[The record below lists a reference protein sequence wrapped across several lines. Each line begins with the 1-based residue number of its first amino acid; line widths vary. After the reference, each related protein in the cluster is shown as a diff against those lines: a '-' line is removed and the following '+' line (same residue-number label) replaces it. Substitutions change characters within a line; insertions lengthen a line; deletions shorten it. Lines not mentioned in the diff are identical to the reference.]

1 MSEASRPQEKNVA
14 VMASSADETMRFTSW
29 ALSKDGS
36 GLPGVV
42 PAPSQERIAVD
53 VMAGQTT
60 RVKALPGTSHA
71 GVALQ
76 VQAKSPDK
84 TAKTSHRQ
92 DQDDLNVTPPGGDE
106 LAQQNF
112 DPYTPSASPALL
124 SFNQPGDQAQVWVA
138 QVESASVGAASAAS
152 LALLPTQD
160 ETKTPSA
167 QEEKDDD
174 KFWLFTFWGGTLV
187 GVLPLLV
194 LSGGFS
200 GGSPNAGIGNV
211 SPPNAPSIASVTDDV
226 GSITGVVA
234 SGGRS
239 DDTQLVVRVSL
250 TGTGAVA
257 NDSVQLY
264 DNTSAIAVA
273 ITLSSTNITN
283 GWVDITTNTLS
294 NATSYALNAKI
305 TDVAGNASAASGNDS
320 VTIDTT
326 APTFTSASAESVVD
340 TGAGVISTTALSTAT
355 ATDAS
360 VVSYAL
366 VAPSVGDA
374 NLFNLNS
381 TTGVLTFKTTE
392 AYAASHDTGGDH
404 VYNVTVRATDIAG
417 NSSTQALTLTM
428 TANAIYLQDMALG
441 MGGFVIN
448 GASSGDV
455 SGLSVSA
462 AGDVNGDGLA
472 DVIIGA
478 PNAWNGPANLAGRSF
493 VVFGKTTFT
502 AVDLSAIAA
511 GTGGFVIT
519 GQSPQDTSGQSVS
532 AAGDVNGDGLAD
544 VIVGADYSDPAALGN
559 AGRSYVVFGKT
570 TTTAV
575 DLGAVAGGAGGF
587 VINGQCAGDRSGMS
601 VSSAGDVNGD
611 GLADLV
617 VGAGMSDPALLNDA
631 GRSYVVFGKAN
642 TTSVDLSA
650 VAAGVG
656 GFVINGQC
664 AFDLSGAK
672 VSAAGDVNGDGFAD
686 VIVGAY
692 PSDPAARADAG
703 RSYVVF
709 GKANTTAI
717 DLSDVAAGAGG
728 FVINGQS
735 LGDNSGYAVSAAGD
749 VNGDGLADVVLSAVS
764 ASTSAGALA
773 GQSYV
778 VFGKA
783 NTGAIDL
790 SAVAAGNGG
799 FVIKGQCAGDNSGAS
814 VSAAGD
820 VNGDGLA
827 DVIVGAWLSDPVTG
841 VDAGRSYV
849 VYGKTNTSAI
859 DLSAVA
865 AGTGG
870 FVVNGQCAGDNSG
883 QSVSAAGDVN
893 GDGLADVLV
902 GAASSDPASGADA
915 GRSYVIFGSTTGA
928 FAQTA
933 VDQVATSSNHTLTST
948 GNQTLVGSSGDDT
961 LISSA
966 TTGADVLYG
975 GAGNDTFVVG
985 AAMVA
990 ALQSTFG
997 AGGNT
1002 TQLARIDGGT
1012 GIDVLQLSSGSANA
1026 MANTAFDLTAVA
1038 NAGANSSRLNSLEVV
1053 DLSADASLSA
1063 GKGNQLT
1070 LGLRD
1075 VLDMTGMNV
1084 FNSSNTSSSSGTAL
1098 GASVAMHQLM
1108 VWGDATDY
1116 VTVNLGSWVKSLT
1129 QTAVTYHGHTLVAFD
1144 SNSAPVHAQLLID
1157 QNIVNAAGHLTFV
1170 KDPSDTPVLSA
1181 PAAIGLTDTT
1191 AVDTFGN
1198 VTGTLSASF
1207 VDTGTPLTFGI
1218 TGGVSGAYTVGAASY
1233 DLQKAGTYGS
1243 LYVNS
1248 SSGAYVFVAN
1258 AGAVNAVAG
1267 ASSPS
1272 ESFTVRATDSNL
1284 TGTNTLNVT
1293 VTGADDP
1300 TVITGV
1306 STANLTETNLAASLS
1321 TTGQLTASD
1330 VDSSAAFVAQ
1340 TGVAGSN
1347 GYGQFSIDAGGAW
1360 TYTGNSAHNE
1370 FVGGQTYTDAIT
1382 VATVDGTSQ
1391 VITVTM
1397 TGTNDPAVFIGTV
1410 TGALTENSY
1419 PALIQNVL
1427 LRNTDVDNTTNRF
1440 VAVNAATLSTGGYG
1454 TYTIKQTAG
1463 QWKWSYTLDNSN
1475 ATVQALNTGDVLTDT
1490 FTVYALDGTPQ
1501 TITITINGNS
1511 GYILLSNIAAGIGGF
1526 VINGQTTD
1534 DTSGGSVSAAGDV
1547 NGDGLADVIVGAN
1560 NADPAGLTNA
1570 GRSYV
1575 VFGTTSTT
1583 GIDLSAVA
1591 AGTGGFVIN
1600 GQGSCD
1606 FSGTSVSS
1614 AGDINGDG
1622 LADLIV
1628 GAYRSDLGVVPD
1640 VGRSYVVFGK
1650 ASGSPIDLSAV
1661 AAGVGGFVI
1670 NGQCSN
1676 DYSGYS
1682 VKAAGDVN
1690 GDGLADVMV
1699 GAYQSDPGVVPVA
1712 DAGRSYVV
1720 FGKASTGPI
1729 DLSAVAAGNGGFVIN
1744 GLSTG
1749 AQSGYSVSAAGDV
1762 NGDGFADVIVGS
1774 PGTSPGT
1781 SYVVFG
1787 KANGNSIDVSDVA
1800 AGTGGFVINGQF
1812 AGDQSGY
1819 SVSAAGDV
1827 NGDGLADVVV
1837 GATYASV
1844 GTTTQVGRSY
1854 VVFGQTST
1862 TAIDLSAVAAGTAGF
1877 VINGQENNDQTGF
1890 SVSMAGDVNGD
1901 GLADVIVSSRYQPTA
1916 SAGAYNAGRS
1926 YVVYGKTSGGSMDLS
1941 AVALGLGGFV
1951 IDGQGNGDFSG
1962 TSVSAAGDV
1971 NGDGLADLL
1980 VGAYQAD
1987 PASGQDAGR
1996 SYVIFG
2002 STTGA
2007 FAQTAV
2013 DQVATSSNH
2022 TLTSAGNQTLV
2033 GSSGDDTLISSAT
2046 TGADVLYG
2054 GAGNDTLVVS
2064 AALVAA
2070 LQRTFGA
2077 GGNSTQLARIDGGT
2091 GIDVVQLASGTASTL
2106 GGLVDLTAIRNVGS
2120 GASRLNSVEVID
2132 LSADASMSGGQGNQ
2146 LKLGLGD
2153 VLDMTGMNVFNSG
2166 NTGSTSGTPLGASVA
2181 THQLM
2186 VWGDATD
2193 VVNIGLADWTKSVTN
2208 TAITYNGHTLVA
2220 YNYNTAGVYAQILI
2234 DQNIVN
2240 AGHVI

>member
-1 MSEASRPQEKNVA
+1 M
-14 VMASSADETMRFTSW
+14 
-29 ALSKDGS
+29 
-36 GLPGVV
+36 
-42 PAPSQERIAVD
+42 
-53 VMAGQTT
+53 
-60 RVKALPGTSHA
+60 
-71 GVALQ
+71 
-76 VQAKSPDK
+76 
-84 TAKTSHRQ
+84 
-92 DQDDLNVTPPGGDE
+92 
-106 LAQQNF
+106 
-112 DPYTPSASPALL
+112 
-124 SFNQPGDQAQVWVA
+124 
-138 QVESASVGAASAAS
+138 GAASSNYTVTIDTTA
-152 LALLPTQD
+152 PT
-160 ETKTPSA
+160 
-167 QEEKDDD
+167 
-174 KFWLFTFWGGTLV
+174 
-187 GVLPLLV
+187 
-194 LSGGFS
+194 
-200 GGSPNAGIGNV
+200 
-211 SPPNAPSIASVTDDV
+211 APSITSLTDDV
-226 GSITGVVA
+226 GGITGVVA

-257 NDSVQLY
+257 NDSVQLF
-264 DNTSAIAVA
+264 DNTSAIAGAV
-273 ITLSSTNITN
+273 TLSATNITN
-283 GWVDITTNTLS
+283 GWVDISTNTLS
-294 NATSYALNAKI
+294 NATSYAFNAKI
-305 TDVAGNASAASGNDS
+305 TDVAGNVGAASSNYT

-326 APTFTSASAESVVD
+326 APAFTSASAWSVVD
-340 TGAGVISTTALSTAT
+340 TGSGVTNTTTLSTAT

-360 VVSYAL
+360 VVSYVL

-381 TTGVLTFKTTE
+381 TTGVLTFKSTE

-404 VYNVTVRATDIAG
+404 VYNVTVSASDIAG

-478 PNAWNGPANLAGRSF
+478 PNAWNGPANLAGRSY
-493 VVFGKTTFT
+493 VVFGKTSTT
-502 AVDLSAIAA
+502 AVDLSAVAA

-544 VIVGADYSDPAALGN
+544 VIVGADYSDPAAGGN

-601 VSSAGDVNGD
+601 VSLAGDVNGD
-611 GLADLV
+611 GLADLI
-617 VGAGMSDPALLNDA
+617 VGAGLSDPAVGNDA
-631 GRSYVVFGKAN
+631 GRSYVVFGKAD

-656 GFVINGQC
+656 GFVIKGQC
-664 AFDLSGAK
+664 ASDLSGTK

-692 PSDPAARADAG
+692 QSDPAAGVDAG

-717 DLSDVAAGAGG
+717 DLSDVAAGVGG

-749 VNGDGLADVVLSAVS
+749 VNGDGLADLAVSAVS

-778 VFGKA
+778 VFGKTSS
-783 NTGAIDL
+783 TGIDL

-799 FVIKGQCAGDNSGAS
+799 FVIKGQCAGDNSGVS
-814 VSAAGD
+814 LSAAGD

-827 DVIVGAWLSDPVTG
+827 DMIVGAWLSDPSTG
-841 VDAGRSYV
+841 VDAGRTYV
-849 VYGKTNTSAI
+849 VYGKTNTSAM

-893 GDGLADVLV
+893 GDGLADLLV
-902 GAASSDPASGADA
+902 GASQSDPTSGVNA

-933 VDQVATSSNHTLTST
+933 VDQVATSSHHTLTSS

-961 LISSA
+961 LISSG

-975 GAGNDTFVVG
+975 GAGNDTFVVS
-985 AAMVA
+985 AAMVT

-997 AGGNT
+997 AGGNN

-1012 GIDVLQLSSGSANA
+1012 GIDVVQLASGTANA
-1026 MANTAFDLTAVA
+1026 MANTVFDLTAVA
-1038 NAGANSSRLNSLEVV
+1038 NAGANSSRLSSVEVV
-1053 DLSADASLSA
+1053 DLSTDASLST

-1070 LGLRD
+1070 LGLSD
-1075 VLDMTGMNV
+1075 VLDMTGMNI
-1084 FNSSNTSSSSGTAL
+1084 FNSGNTSSSSGAPL
-1098 GASVAMHQLM
+1098 GASVSMHQLM

-1116 VTVNLGSWVKSLT
+1116 VTVNSGSWVKSLT
-1129 QTAVTYHGHTLVAFD
+1129 QTALTYNGHTLVAFD
-1144 SNSAPVHAQLLID
+1144 SNLASVHAQLLID
-1157 QNIVNAAGHLTFV
+1157 QNIVNASGHLTFV
-1170 KDPSDTPVLSA
+1170 KNPSDTPVLGP

-1191 AVDTFGN
+1191 AVDTFSN
-1198 VTGTLSASF
+1198 VTGTLNASF

-1218 TGGVSGAYTVGAASY
+1218 TGGVSGAYTISAASY
-1233 DLQKAGTYGS
+1233 DLQKAGTYGT

-1272 ESFTVRATDSNL
+1272 ESFTVSATDSNL
-1284 TGTNTLNVT
+1284 TGTNTLSVT

-1306 STANLTETNLAASLS
+1306 STASLIETNAASSLS
-1321 TTGQLTASD
+1321 TTGQLTATD

-1340 TGVAGSN
+1340 TGVAGSH

-1360 TYTGNSAHNE
+1360 TYTANSAHDE
-1370 FVGGQTYTDAIT
+1370 FVGGQTYTDAFT
-1382 VATVDGTSQ
+1382 VATADGTTQ

-1397 TGTNDPAVFIGTV
+1397 AGTNDAAVVSGTV
-1410 TGALTENSY
+1410 TGSMTENIY
-1419 PALIQNVL
+1419 PNVSPSVRL
-1427 LRNTDVDNTTNRF
+1427 TASDVDPPSSSFQAVTTN
-1440 VAVNAATLSTGGYG
+1440 TLSNGGYG
-1454 TYTIKQTAG
+1454 FYTMKNTLG
-1463 QWKWSYTLDNSN
+1463 QWKWTYTLDNSN
-1475 ATVQALNTGDVLTDT
+1475 ASVQALNTGETLTDT
-1490 FTVYALDGTPQ
+1490 FTVHTADGTPQ

-1511 GYILLSNIAAGIGGF
+1511 GYILLSNIAADTGGF
-1526 VINGQTTD
+1526 VINGQSSLD
-1534 DTSGGSVSAAGDV
+1534 ASGNSVSAAGDV
-1547 NGDGLADVIVGAN
+1547 NGDGLADVIVGAAYSN
-1560 NADPAGLTNA
+1560 PASGTDA

-1575 VFGTTSTT
+1575 VFGKTSTT

-1600 GQGSCD
+1600 GQGASD
-1606 FSGTSVSS
+1606 QSGISVSS
-1614 AGDINGDG
+1614 AGDVNGDG
-1622 LADLIV
+1622 LADLLV
-1628 GAYRSDLGVVPD
+1628 GAYKSDPAAGLD
-1640 VGRSYVVFGK
+1640 AGRSYVVFGK
-1650 ASGSPIDLSAV
+1650 SSGTAIDLSAV
-1661 AAGVGGFVI
+1661 AAGTGGFVI
-1670 NGQCSN
+1670 NGQGAG
-1676 DYSGYS
+1676 DFSGFS

-1699 GAYQSDPGVVPVA
+1699 GAYQSDPAGGV

-1720 FGKASTGPI
+1720 FGKASGSAI
-1729 DLSAVAAGNGGFVIN
+1729 DLSDVAAGVGGFVIN
-1744 GLSTG
+1744 GLCAG
-1749 AQSGYSVSAAGDV
+1749 AQSGFSVSAAGDV

-1787 KANGNSIDVSDVA
+1787 KASGSAIHVSDVA
-1800 AGTGGFVINGQF
+1800 AGIGGFVINGQF

-1837 GATYASV
+1837 GAIHASL
-1844 GTTTQVGRSY
+1844 GTVTQVGRSY

-1862 TAIDLSAVAAGTAGF
+1862 APIDLSAVAAGTGGF
-1877 VINGQENNDQTGF
+1877 VINGQENNDRTGL
-1890 SVSMAGDVNGD
+1890 SVSTAGDVNGD
-1901 GLADVIVSSRYQPTA
+1901 GLADVIVSSPYQATA
-1916 SAGAYNAGRS
+1916 SAAGYNAGRS
-1926 YVVYGKTSGGSMDLS
+1926 YVVFGKTSGGSIDLS
-1941 AVALGLGGFV
+1941 AVAFGSGGFV

-1962 TSVSAAGDV
+1962 ASVSAAGDV

-1980 VGAYQAD
+1980 VGATGGD
-1987 PASGQDAGR
+1987 PTSSTDAGR

-2013 DQVATSSNH
+2013 DQVATSSHH
-2022 TLTSAGNQTLV
+2022 TLTSSGNQTLV
-2033 GSSGDDTLISSAT
+2033 GSSGDDTLISSGT

-2054 GAGNDTLVVS
+2054 GAGNDTFVVS
-2064 AALVAA
+2064 AAMVTA
-2070 LQRTFGA
+2070 LQSTFGA
-2077 GGNSTQLARIDGGT
+2077 GGNNTQLARIDGGT

-2106 GGLVDLTAIRNVGS
+2106 GGLVDLTAIRNVGG
-2120 GASRLNSVEVID
+2120 GASRLNSVEVVD
-2132 LSADASMSGGQGNQ
+2132 LSVDASMNGAGTGNQ

-2153 VLDMTGMNVFNSG
+2153 VLDMTGMNVFNGG
-2166 NTGSTSGTPLGASVA
+2166 NTSSSSGAPLGASVA
-2181 THQLM
+2181 MHQLM

-2208 TAITYNGHTLVA
+2208 TAITYSGHTLVA
-2220 YNYNTAGVYAQILI
+2220 YNYTTAGVYAQLLI

>member
-1 MSEASRPQEKNVA
+1 M
-14 VMASSADETMRFTSW
+14 
-29 ALSKDGS
+29 
-36 GLPGVV
+36 
-42 PAPSQERIAVD
+42 
-53 VMAGQTT
+53 
-60 RVKALPGTSHA
+60 
-71 GVALQ
+71 
-76 VQAKSPDK
+76 
-84 TAKTSHRQ
+84 
-92 DQDDLNVTPPGGDE
+92 
-106 LAQQNF
+106 
-112 DPYTPSASPALL
+112 
-124 SFNQPGDQAQVWVA
+124 
-138 QVESASVGAASAAS
+138 GAASSNYTVTIDTTA
-152 LALLPTQD
+152 PT
-160 ETKTPSA
+160 
-167 QEEKDDD
+167 
-174 KFWLFTFWGGTLV
+174 
-187 GVLPLLV
+187 
-194 LSGGFS
+194 
-200 GGSPNAGIGNV
+200 
-211 SPPNAPSIASVTDDV
+211 APSITSLTDDV
-226 GSITGVVA
+226 GGITGVVA

-264 DNTSAIAVA
+264 DNTSAIAGAV
-273 ITLSSTNITN
+273 TLSATNITN
-283 GWVDITTNTLS
+283 GWVDISTNTLS
-294 NATSYALNAKI
+294 NATSYAFNAKI
-305 TDVAGNASAASGNDS
+305 TDVAGNVGAASSNYT

-326 APTFTSASAESVVD
+326 APAFTSASAWSVVD
-340 TGAGVISTTALSTAT
+340 TGSGVTNTTTLSTAT

-360 VVSYAL
+360 VVSYVL

-381 TTGVLTFKTTE
+381 TTGVLTFKSTE

-404 VYNVTVRATDIAG
+404 VYNVTVSASDIAG

-478 PNAWNGPANLAGRSF
+478 PNAWNGPANLAGRSY
-493 VVFGKTTFT
+493 VVFGKTSTT
-502 AVDLSAIAA
+502 AVDLSAVAA

-544 VIVGADYSDPAALGN
+544 VIVGADYSDPAAGGN

-601 VSSAGDVNGD
+601 VSLAGDVNGD
-611 GLADLV
+611 GLADLI
-617 VGAGMSDPALLNDA
+617 VGAGLSDPAVGNDA
-631 GRSYVVFGKAN
+631 GRSYVVFGKAD

-656 GFVINGQC
+656 GFVIKGQC
-664 AFDLSGAK
+664 ASDLSGTK

-692 PSDPAARADAG
+692 QSDPAAGVDAG

-717 DLSDVAAGAGG
+717 DLSDVAAGVGG

-749 VNGDGLADVVLSAVS
+749 VNGDGLADLAVSAVS

-778 VFGKA
+778 VFGKTSS
-783 NTGAIDL
+783 TGIDL

-799 FVIKGQCAGDNSGAS
+799 FVIKGQCAGDNSGVS
-814 VSAAGD
+814 LSAAGD

-827 DVIVGAWLSDPVTG
+827 DMIVGAWLSDPSTG
-841 VDAGRSYV
+841 VDAGRTYV
-849 VYGKTNTSAI
+849 VYGKTNTSAM

-893 GDGLADVLV
+893 GDGLADLLV
-902 GAASSDPASGADA
+902 GASQSDPTSGVNA

-933 VDQVATSSNHTLTST
+933 VDQVATSSHHTLTSS

-961 LISSA
+961 LISSG

-975 GAGNDTFVVG
+975 GAGNDTFVVS
-985 AAMVA
+985 AAMVT

-997 AGGNT
+997 AGGNN

-1012 GIDVLQLSSGSANA
+1012 GIDVVQLASGTANA
-1026 MANTAFDLTAVA
+1026 MANTVFDLTAVA
-1038 NAGANSSRLNSLEVV
+1038 NAGANSSRLSSVEVV
-1053 DLSADASLSA
+1053 DLSTDASLST

-1070 LGLRD
+1070 LGLSD
-1075 VLDMTGMNV
+1075 VLDMTGMNI
-1084 FNSSNTSSSSGTAL
+1084 FNSGNTSSSSGAPL
-1098 GASVAMHQLM
+1098 GASVSMHQLM

-1116 VTVNLGSWVKSLT
+1116 VTVNSGSWVKSLT
-1129 QTAVTYHGHTLVAFD
+1129 QTALTYNGHTLVAFD
-1144 SNSAPVHAQLLID
+1144 SNLASVHAQLLID
-1157 QNIVNAAGHLTFV
+1157 QNIVNASGHLTFV
-1170 KDPSDTPVLSA
+1170 KNPSDTPVLGP

-1191 AVDTFGN
+1191 AVDTFSN
-1198 VTGTLSASF
+1198 VTGTLNASF

-1218 TGGVSGAYTVGAASY
+1218 TGGVSGAYTISAASY
-1233 DLQKAGTYGS
+1233 DLQKAGTYGT

-1272 ESFTVRATDSNL
+1272 ESFTVSATDSNL
-1284 TGTNTLNVT
+1284 TGTNTLSVT

-1306 STANLTETNLAASLS
+1306 STASLIETNAASSLS
-1321 TTGQLTASD
+1321 TTGQLTATD

-1340 TGVAGSN
+1340 TGVAGSH

-1360 TYTGNSAHNE
+1360 TYTANSAHDE
-1370 FVGGQTYTDAIT
+1370 FVGGQTYTDAFT
-1382 VATVDGTSQ
+1382 VATADGTTQ

-1397 TGTNDPAVFIGTV
+1397 AGTNDAAVVSGTV
-1410 TGALTENSY
+1410 TGSMTENIY
-1419 PALIQNVL
+1419 PNVSPSVRL
-1427 LRNTDVDNTTNRF
+1427 TASDVDPPSSSFQAVTTN
-1440 VAVNAATLSTGGYG
+1440 TLSNGGYG
-1454 TYTIKQTAG
+1454 FYTMKNTLG
-1463 QWKWSYTLDNSN
+1463 QWKWTYTLDNSN
-1475 ATVQALNTGDVLTDT
+1475 ASVQALNTGETLTDT
-1490 FTVYALDGTPQ
+1490 FTVHTADGTPQ

-1511 GYILLSNIAAGIGGF
+1511 GYILLSNIAA
-1526 VINGQTTD
+1526 D
-1534 DTSGGSVSAAGDV
+1534 
-1547 NGDGLADVIVGAN
+1547 
-1560 NADPAGLTNA
+1560 
-1570 GRSYV
+1570 
-1575 VFGTTSTT
+1575 
-1583 GIDLSAVA
+1583 
-1591 AGTGGFVIN
+1591 TGGFVIN
-1600 GQGSCD
+1600 GQSSLD
-1606 FSGTSVSS
+1606 ASGNSVS
-1614 AGDINGDG
+1614 
-1622 LADLIV
+1622 
-1628 GAYRSDLGVVPD
+1628 
-1640 VGRSYVVFGK
+1640 
-1650 ASGSPIDLSAV
+1650 
-1661 AAGVGGFVI
+1661 
-1670 NGQCSN
+1670 
-1676 DYSGYS
+1676 
-1682 VKAAGDVN
+1682 AAGDVN

-1699 GAYQSDPGVVPVA
+1699 GAYQSDPAGGV

-1720 FGKASTGPI
+1720 FGKASGSAI
-1729 DLSAVAAGNGGFVIN
+1729 DLSDVAAGVGGFVIN
-1744 GLSTG
+1744 GLCAG
-1749 AQSGYSVSAAGDV
+1749 AQSGFSVSAAGDV

-1787 KANGNSIDVSDVA
+1787 KASGSAIHVSDVA
-1800 AGTGGFVINGQF
+1800 AGIGGFVINGQF

-1837 GATYASV
+1837 GAIHASL
-1844 GTTTQVGRSY
+1844 GTVTQVGRSY

-1862 TAIDLSAVAAGTAGF
+1862 APIDLSAVAAGTGGF
-1877 VINGQENNDQTGF
+1877 VINGQENNDRTGL
-1890 SVSMAGDVNGD
+1890 SVSTAGDVNGD
-1901 GLADVIVSSRYQPTA
+1901 GLADVIVSSPYQATA
-1916 SAGAYNAGRS
+1916 SAAGYNAGRS
-1926 YVVYGKTSGGSMDLS
+1926 YVVFGKTSGGSIDLS
-1941 AVALGLGGFV
+1941 AVAFGSGGFV

-1962 TSVSAAGDV
+1962 ASVSAAGDV

-1980 VGAYQAD
+1980 VGATGGD
-1987 PASGQDAGR
+1987 PTSSTDAGR

-2013 DQVATSSNH
+2013 DQVATSSHH
-2022 TLTSAGNQTLV
+2022 TLTSSGNQTLV
-2033 GSSGDDTLISSAT
+2033 GSSGDDTLISSGT

-2054 GAGNDTLVVS
+2054 GAGNDTFVVS
-2064 AALVAA
+2064 AAMVTA
-2070 LQRTFGA
+2070 LQSTFGA
-2077 GGNSTQLARIDGGT
+2077 GGNNTQLARIDGGT

-2106 GGLVDLTAIRNVGS
+2106 GGLVDLTAIRNVGG
-2120 GASRLNSVEVID
+2120 GASRLNSVEVVD
-2132 LSADASMSGGQGNQ
+2132 LSVDASMNGAGTGNQ

-2153 VLDMTGMNVFNSG
+2153 VLDMTGMNVFNGG
-2166 NTGSTSGTPLGASVA
+2166 NTSSSSGAPLGASVA
-2181 THQLM
+2181 MHQLM

-2208 TAITYNGHTLVA
+2208 TAITYSGHTLVA
-2220 YNYNTAGVYAQILI
+2220 YNYTTAGVYAQLLI

>member
-1 MSEASRPQEKNVA
+1 MVA
-14 VMASSADETMRFTSW
+14 
-29 ALSKDGS
+29 
-36 GLPGVV
+36 
-42 PAPSQERIAVD
+42 
-53 VMAGQTT
+53 
-60 RVKALPGTSHA
+60 
-71 GVALQ
+71 
-76 VQAKSPDK
+76 
-84 TAKTSHRQ
+84 
-92 DQDDLNVTPPGGDE
+92 N
-106 LAQQNF
+106 
-112 DPYTPSASPALL
+112 
-124 SFNQPGDQAQVWVA
+124 
-138 QVESASVGAASAAS
+138 
-152 LALLPTQD
+152 
-160 ETKTPSA
+160 
-167 QEEKDDD
+167 
-174 KFWLFTFWGGTLV
+174 
-187 GVLPLLV
+187 
-194 LSGGFS
+194 
-200 GGSPNAGIGNV
+200 
-211 SPPNAPSIASVTDDV
+211 
-226 GSITGVVA
+226 
-234 SGGRS
+234 GGRS

-250 TGTGAVA
+250 TGTGALA

-264 DNTSAIAVA
+264 DNTSPIAGVV
-273 ITLSSTNITN
+273 TLSATNITN
-283 GWVDITTNTLS
+283 GWVDITTNTLT
-294 NATSYALNAKI
+294 NATSYALNAKV
-305 TDVAGNASAASGNDS
+305 TDVAGNVGAASSNYS
-320 VTIDTT
+320 VTIDTL
-326 APTFTSASAESVVD
+326 APTFTSASAWSVVD
-340 TGAGVISTTALSTAT
+340 TGAGVVSTTTLAT
-355 ATDAS
+355 AMATDVSAL
-360 VVSYAL
+360 SYAL
-366 VAPSVGDA
+366 VSPSVGDA

-381 TTGVLTFKTTE
+381 STGVLTFKTTE
-392 AYAASHDTGGDH
+392 AYAASHDIGGNH
-404 VYNVTVRATDIAG
+404 VYNVTLSATDIAG

-428 TANAIYLQDMALG
+428 TANAIYLQDMASG

-455 SGLSVSA
+455 SGLAVSA

-472 DVIIGA
+472 DLIIGA

-493 VVFGKTTFT
+493 VVFGKTDSTP
-502 AVDLSAIAA
+502 VDLSAVAA

-519 GQSPQDTSGQSVS
+519 GQSPQDQSGQSVS

-544 VIVGADYSDPAALGN
+544 VIVGADFSDPAARVN

-611 GLADLV
+611 GLADLI
-617 VGAGMSDPALLNDA
+617 VGAGLSDPSGLNDA

-664 AFDLSGAK
+664 ASDLSGAK

-692 PSDPAARADAG
+692 QSDPAAGADAG

-709 GKANTTAI
+709 GKANTSAI
-717 DLSDVAAGAGG
+717 ELSDVATGVGG

-735 LGDNSGYAVSAAGD
+735 PGDNSGYAVSAAGD
-749 VNGDGLADVVLSAVS
+749 VNGDGLADVLVSAVS
-764 ASTSAGALA
+764 ASTAGGALA

-778 VFGKA
+778 VFGKT
-783 NTGAIDL
+783 NTAGIDL
-790 SAVAAGNGG
+790 SAVVAGHGG
-799 FVIKGQCAGDNSGAS
+799 FVIKGQCGADNSGVS
-814 VSAAGD
+814 LSAAGD

-849 VYGKTNTSAI
+849 VFGKTNTSAI

-893 GDGLADVLV
+893 GDGLADLLV
-902 GAASSDPASGADA
+902 GAPLSDPASGVDA

-928 FAQTA
+928 FSQTA
-933 VDQVATSSNHTLTST
+933 VDQVATSSHHTLTSL

-975 GAGNDTFVVG
+975 GAGNDTLVVT

-1012 GIDVLQLSSGSANA
+1012 GIDVLQLASGTANA
-1026 MANTAFDLTAVA
+1026 LANTAFDLTAVS
-1038 NAGANSSRLNSLEVV
+1038 NAGANSSRLNSIEVV
-1053 DLSADASLSA
+1053 DMSADASLSA

-1116 VTVNLGSWVKSLT
+1116 VTVNLGSWIKSLSN
-1129 QTAVTYHGHTLVAFD
+1129 TAVTYNGHTLVAFD
-1144 SNSAPVHAQLLID
+1144 SNSASEHAQLLID
-1157 QNIVNAAGHLTFV
+1157 QNIVNAAGHLTFI

-1181 PAAIGLTDTT
+1181 PAAINLTDTT
-1191 AVDTFGN
+1191 AVDTFSN
-1198 VTGTLSASF
+1198 VTGTLNASF
-1207 VDTGTPLTFGI
+1207 VDTGTPLTYGI
-1218 TGGVSGAYTVGAASY
+1218 TGGVSGSYTVSAASY
-1233 DLQKAGTYGS
+1233 DLQKAGTYGT

-1248 SSGAYVFVAN
+1248 SSGAYVFVPN
-1258 AGAVNAVAG
+1258 AGAVNAVAA

-1284 TGTNTLNVT
+1284 SGTSTLNVT

-1300 TVITGV
+1300 TVITGLSTV
-1306 STANLTETNLAASLS
+1306 SLTETNSASSLS
-1321 TTGQLTASD
+1321 TTGQLTATD
-1330 VDSSAAFVAQ
+1330 VDSSAAFVPQ
-1340 TGVAGSN
+1340 TGVAGSH
-1347 GYGQFSIDAGGAW
+1347 GYGQFTINAGGAW
-1360 TYTGNSAHNE
+1360 TYTANSAHDE
-1370 FVGGQTYTDAIT
+1370 FVGGQTYTDSFT
-1382 VATVDGTSQ
+1382 VATVDGTTQ
-1391 VITVTM
+1391 VITINM
-1397 TGTNDPAVFIGTV
+1397 LGTNDPAVISGPV
-1410 TGALTENSY
+1410 TAVMTENSY
-1419 PALIQNVL
+1419 PNVSPSQRL
-1427 LRNTDVDNTTNRF
+1427 TDTDIDNPANSFIAVNTD
-1440 VAVNAATLSTGGYG
+1440 TLSDGGYG
-1454 TYTIKQTAG
+1454 TYTMKRVLG
-1463 QWKWSYTLDNSN
+1463 QWKWTYTLDNSN
-1475 ATVQALNTGDVLTDT
+1475 ASVQALNTGQTLTDT
-1490 FTVYALDGTPQ
+1490 FTVNTVDGTPQ
-1501 TITITINGNS
+1501 VITITINGNS
-1511 GYILLSNIAAGIGGF
+1511 GYLLLSSIAAGTGGF
-1526 VINGQTTD
+1526 VINGQCSLD
-1534 DTSGGSVSAAGDV
+1534 ASGSSVSAAGDV
-1547 NGDGLADVIVGAN
+1547 NGDGLADVIVSAILSN
-1560 NADPAGLTNA
+1560 PAAGPSA

-1575 VFGTTSTT
+1575 VFGKTDTT

-1600 GQGSCD
+1600 GQGASD
-1606 FSGTSVSS
+1606 QSGISVSS
-1614 AGDINGDG
+1614 AGDVNGDG
-1622 LADLIV
+1622 LADLLV
-1628 GAYRSDLGVVPD
+1628 GANKSDPAAGLD
-1640 VGRSYVVFGK
+1640 AGRSYVVFGK
-1650 ASGSPIDLSAV
+1650 STGTAIDLSAV

-1670 NGQCSN
+1670 NGQGQS

-1682 VKAAGDVN
+1682 VKSAGDVN
-1690 GDGLADVMV
+1690 GDGLADVIV
-1699 GAYQSDPGVVPVA
+1699 GAYKSDPAGGV

-1720 FGKASTGPI
+1720 FGKTSGSPV
-1729 DLSAVAAGNGGFVIN
+1729 DLSGVATGVGGFVIN
-1744 GLSTG
+1744 GLST
-1749 AQSGYSVSAAGDV
+1749 AANSGFSVSAAGDV

-1787 KANGNSIDVSDVA
+1787 KATGTPIQVSDVA

-1837 GATYASV
+1837 GAIYASL
-1844 GTTTQVGRSY
+1844 GTVTQVGRSY

-1862 TAIDLSAVAAGTAGF
+1862 APIDLSAVAAGTGGF
-1877 VINGQENNDQTGF
+1877 VINGHDNNDRSGW
-1890 SVSMAGDVNGD
+1890 SVSTAGDVNGD
-1901 GLADVIVSSRYQPTA
+1901 GLADVIVSSPFQATA
-1916 SAGAYNAGRS
+1916 SAAGYNAGRS
-1926 YVVYGKTSGGSMDLS
+1926 YVVFGKTSGGSIDLTD
-1941 AVALGLGGFV
+1941 VAFGSGGFV

-1980 VGAYQAD
+1980 VGANGAD
-1987 PASGQDAGR
+1987 PTSSTDAGR

-2002 STTGA
+2002 STSGA
-2007 FAQTAV
+2007 FSQTAV
-2013 DQVATSSNH
+2013 DQVATSSHH
-2022 TLTSAGNQTLV
+2022 TLTSSGNQTLV

-2054 GAGNDTLVVS
+2054 GAGNDTFVVS
-2064 AALVAA
+2064 AAMVNA
-2070 LQRTFGA
+2070 LQSTFGA
-2077 GGNSTQLARIDGGT
+2077 GGNTTQLARIDGGT

-2106 GGLVDLTAIRNVGS
+2106 SGLVDLTAIRNVGG
-2120 GASRLNSVEVID
+2120 GASRLSSIEVVD
-2132 LSADASMSGGQGNQ
+2132 LSLDASMSGGLGNQ

-2153 VLDMTGMNVFNSG
+2153 VLDMTGMNVFNSA
-2166 NTGSTSGTPLGASVA
+2166 NTGSSSASALGASVA
-2181 THQLM
+2181 QHQLM

-2193 VVNIGLADWTKSVTN
+2193 VVNISLADWTKSVTN
-2208 TAITYNGHTLVA
+2208 TAITYAGHTLVA
-2220 YNYNTAGVYAQILI
+2220 YNYNTAGVYAQLLI